1 MSDTN
6 RATPRTEPEGQ
17 RLTSLDALRGF
28 DMFWILGADSFV
40 YAIHEMGKNP
50 VTKFFAE
57 QVDHAEW
64 AGFRFY
70 DLIFPLF
77 VFIMGVS
84 TVFSL
89 TKIIEREGRA
99 AAVKRVLKRGVL
111 LFIVAL
117 IYSGGFTNPWPDMRL
132 MGVLNRIA
140 ICYTFGGL
148 LFIFCNVRV
157 MMAAAVVLLLGY
169 WALMAQVPFPDVR
182 PVPGGDAVIT
192 KEAGFKSVDQLNMNS
207 TVMIH
212 GSYVQG
218 VTLANYLDQK
228 YLPGRKYDGTYDP
241 EGILSTMPALV
252 TGLLGIFTGLFL
264 RKQASETNMNPI
276 FAGAAIGFFMFFH
289 SWVIYKSGLVIM
301 AVFVA
306 LAGLFLAGISY
317 WLLLPKKQIEANK
330 AGNLI
335 VAGMML
341 ALLGWIWNIEFPV
354 IKKLWTSSYVL
365 VAGGYSA
372 MLLGLFYWI
381 VDVKKWQAWCQPFIW
396 IGMNPITLYLTSNF
410 LGGLGFEKLARRLTG
425 GPVKEFFDTHVT
437 AGFGELVSS
446 FVGVLLFV
454 WFARFLYQRKIFL
467 RL

>member
-1 MSDTN
+1 MPTT
-6 RATPRTEPEGQ
+6 TPNPPAETQ

-40 YAIHEMGKNP
+40 YALHETSNNP
-50 VTKFFAE
+50 VTKFLAT
-57 QVDHAEW
+57 QLDHAEW
-64 AGFRFY
+64 DGFHFY
-70 DLIFPLF
+70 DLIFPMF

-99 AAVKRVLKRGVL
+99 AAVKRVLKRGLL

-140 ICYTFGGL
+140 LCYTFGGL
-148 LFIFCNVRV
+148 LFIFCNWRV
-157 MMAAAVVLLLGY
+157 MIGVAAALLLGY
-169 WALMAQVPFPDVR
+169 WALLELVPFPDVR
-182 PVPGGDAVIT
+182 PTPGGTAVIT
-192 KEAGFKSVDQLNMNS
+192 KEAGFKELSQINLAS
-207 TVMIH
+207 TNLLR
-212 GSYVQG
+212 GSYIQG
-218 VTLANYLDQK
+218 VNLTDYLDQK

-241 EGILSTMPALV
+241 EGFLSTLPAFV

-264 RKQASETNMNPI
+264 RNKSVPDMKKVLYLI
-276 FAGAAIGFFMFFH
+276 GAGAA
-289 SWVIYKSGLVIM
+289 SA
-301 AVFVA
+301 AVGW
-306 LAGLFLAGISY
+306 LWGI
-317 WLLLPKKQIEANK
+317 E
-330 AGNLI
+330 
-335 VAGMML
+335 M
-341 ALLGWIWNIEFPV
+341 PV
-354 IKKLWTSSYVL
+354 IKKIWTSSYVL

-381 VDVKKWQAWCQPFIW
+381 VDVQKWQTWCQPFIW

-410 LGGLGFEKLARRLTG
+410 LGGLGFEKLARRLAG
-425 GPVKEFFDTHVT
+425 GSVENFFDAHV
-437 AGFGELVSS
+437 ASGFGELVISA
-446 FVGVLLFV
+446 VGVALFV